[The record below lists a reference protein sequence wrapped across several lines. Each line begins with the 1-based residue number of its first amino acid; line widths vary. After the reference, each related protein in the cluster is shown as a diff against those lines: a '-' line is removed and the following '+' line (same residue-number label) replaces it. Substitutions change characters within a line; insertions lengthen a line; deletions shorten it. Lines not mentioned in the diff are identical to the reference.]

1 MHSLRAVSLIALIVA
16 FGSFQAHGQTPGGSG
31 GKIVCWKDKAGKT
44 LGCGDKVPP
53 EYQDNATK
61 ELNKRGVT
69 VNASEPALTPEQK
82 KALQADA
89 ERKAAENQV
98 AAEQKRRDKAL
109 MDTFTTVNEID
120 LKRNRDIQLL
130 ESNIEAQQTNLKN
143 ANDRQ
148 ADARNRIEQYKKENK
163 PVPVPIQDEYDRAD
177 ASKIKIQA
185 QIAQKKKDIV
195 DLNLQYDDMKKR
207 FAELSGPASGAA
219 TTPAPAPGGTKP
231 AASPAPAAS
240 TAAAKK

>member
-1 MHSLRAVSLIALIVA
+1 MHSLRAVSLIALIFA
-16 FGSFQAHGQTPGGSG
+16 LGSFQAHGQTPGGGG

-44 LGCGDKVPP
+44 IGCGDKVPP

-82 KALQADA
+82 KSIQANA

-109 MDTFTTVNEID
+109 MDTFTTVKEID
-120 LKRNRDIQLL
+120 LKRNRDIQLI
-130 ESNIEAQQTNLKN
+130 ESNIEAQLTNLKN

-177 ASKIKIQA
+177 ASKVKIQA
-185 QIAQKKKDIV
+185 QITQKKKDIV
-195 DLNLQYDDMKKR
+195 DLNLQYDEMKKR
-207 FAELSGPASGAA
+207 FAELSGPAPAA
-219 TTPAPAPGGTKP
+219 TTTPAPAPAGTKP